1 MMERVGLHIDDRAA
15 LEAAL
20 TAMEG
25 DDRLAVWRWLPS
37 EHRHQ
42 GQGLSATLEQAARAY
57 AEYVARG
64 DQLDDGDD
72 ARIHAMGEVIYG
84 RYGNRRYVLRG
95 DGYVYLIT
103 GRYSEAHEAEGT
115 AKAIALGFRM
125 N

>member
-1 MMERVGLHIDDRAA
+1 MPTDGLHIDERAA

-20 TAMEG
+20 TEMEG

-42 GQGLSATLEQAARAY
+42 GQALSATLEQAARAY
-57 AEYVARG
+57 AEYVADG
-64 DQLDDGDD
+64 DQLDDGVD
-72 ARIHAMGEVIYG
+72 ARNYKMGDVIYG

-115 AKAIALGFRM
+115 ARATALGFRM